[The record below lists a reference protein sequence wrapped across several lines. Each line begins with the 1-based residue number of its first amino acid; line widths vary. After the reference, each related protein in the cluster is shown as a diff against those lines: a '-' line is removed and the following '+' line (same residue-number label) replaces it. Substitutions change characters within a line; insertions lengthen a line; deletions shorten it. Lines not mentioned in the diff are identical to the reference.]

1 MIKLEKRNFP
11 LKWEDIC
18 ELLNVDESLEEISV
32 KLKAEKKVKTK
43 KEKPDYDKN
52 FTRAAEILK
61 TLKDIEFPVELY
73 RFGTYSQYEVA
84 GEKVNKWD
92 ELSIWDDYDL
102 ENVLDRNLVSE
113 LDDTLSF
120 LNKKYIKS
128 IGCEMYGQN
137 VLVLNEDGTT
147 EFDGFR
153 I

>member
-1 MIKLEKRNFP
+1 MIKLEKKDFP
-11 LKWEDIC
+11 IKWEDIC
-18 ELLNVDESLEEISV
+18 EMLKVDESLEEINV
-32 KLKAEKKVKTK
+32 KLATEKKVKPI
-43 KEKPDYDKN
+43 KEKPDYNKN
-52 FTRAAEILK
+52 FIRAAEILK

-92 ELSIWDDYDL
+92 ELSVWDDYDL
-102 ENVLDRNLVSE
+102 ENVLERDLVAE

-128 IGCEMYGQN
+128 IGGEMYGQN
-137 VLVLNEDGTT
+137 VLVLNEDGST